1 MCGHKKNADRK
12 PIIKLKALVSP
23 CYNNRKQP
31 ALSIYIGTHPRKD
44 FKGGLS
50 YIKVSASIYCSLF
63 RNT

>member
-44 FKGGLS
+44 FEGWTFLYQSKRKHL
-50 YIKVSASIYCSLF
+50 LF
-63 RNT
+63 TIP